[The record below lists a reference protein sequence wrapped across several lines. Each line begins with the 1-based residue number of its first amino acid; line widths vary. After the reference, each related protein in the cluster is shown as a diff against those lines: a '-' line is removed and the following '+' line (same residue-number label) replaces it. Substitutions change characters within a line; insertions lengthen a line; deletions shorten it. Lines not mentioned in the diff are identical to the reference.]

1 MEETGVIRRLDALGR
16 IVIPREYRKLHRI
29 EVGDPLEMR
38 LTTGGEITI
47 KKVDLSAQLKTLGEL
62 ALHALATYTQ
72 KRMAVCSQEEW
83 LLFSHK
89 SETAGEL
96 PPEMV
101 KAVSGQKPC
110 LLPCGEWGLKT
121 QAKNAALFPV
131 ITVFLSYLRISS
143 GYFNVFA
150 LVGIFP
156 VVIIAVAGTYIA
168 NHYLKY
174 TPKKRRNAV
183 ILYAVL

>member
-62 ALHALATYTQ
+62 AINALATYTQ

-89 SETAGEL
+89 SETTGDL

-131 ITVFLSYLRISS
+131 IGETGVF
-143 GYFNVFA
+143 GA
-150 LVGIFP
+150 LVLFTDSIPTDTEHALFT
-156 VVIIAVAGTYIA
+156 AVATLTAA
-168 NHYLKY
+168 NMQKF
-174 TPKKRRNAV
+174 
-183 ILYAVL
+183 